1 MIKVTWKFAASNT
14 PPFLDCPVKYDS
26 MHGANPCA
34 FSDLKHSLKGDPR
47 WGDGSLLI
55 RDVQVTDNGT
65 YFCRVELDGWKNFKE
80 AKTKLHVGGKVEFS
94 FY

>member
-1 MIKVTWKFAASNT
+1 MIKVTWKFAASNS
-14 PPFLDCPVKYDS
+14 PPFLDCPVKNDS
-26 MHGANPCA
+26 VCGANPCV

-55 RDVQVTDNGT
+55 RDVQLTDTGA

-80 AKTKLHVGGKVEFS
+80 AKTKLYVGGKVEFS